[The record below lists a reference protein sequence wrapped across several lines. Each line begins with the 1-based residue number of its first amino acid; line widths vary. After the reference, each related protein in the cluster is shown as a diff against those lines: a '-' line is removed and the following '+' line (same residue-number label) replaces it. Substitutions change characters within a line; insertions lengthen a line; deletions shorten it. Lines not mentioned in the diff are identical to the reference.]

1 MMILKKQLIA
11 EIEQLPDNKIAE
23 IYDLIHY
30 FRLGLAQEKIKP
42 EQKADE
48 IFKLLTELTDDF
60 MVNGREQLP
69 LQIREDF

>member
-1 MMILKKQLIA
+1 MILKKQLIA
-11 EIEQLPDNKIAE
+11 EIEQIPDNKISE

-30 FRLGLAQEKIKP
+30 FRLGLAQETTKTVQKP
-42 EQKADE
+42 EE
-48 IFKLLTELTDDF
+48 IFKLLTALTDDF